1 MKENSV
7 DIKYCINLAID
18 NAEKRIKLLEKG
30 DQKCILEEY
39 KEWLK
44 ESIDYQSIRNNFL
57 YSCHNYIFKILCHTK
72 QVVKNVDI

>member
-7 DIKYCINLAID
+7 DIKYCLNLAID
-18 NAEKRIKLLEKG
+18 NAEKRIKSLEKG

-44 ESIDYQSIRNNFL
+44 ESIDYQSILLLREDP
-57 YSCHNYIFKILCHTK
+57 II
-72 QVVKNVDI
+72 

>member
-18 NAEKRIKLLEKG
+18 NAEKRIKSLEKR

-44 ESIDYQSIRNNFL
+44 ESIDYESILLLREDP
-57 YSCHNYIFKILCHTK
+57 II
-72 QVVKNVDI
+72 

>member
-1 MKENSV
+1 MKENSL

-18 NAEKRIKLLEKG
+18 NAEKRIKLLEER

-44 ESIDYQSIRNNFL
+44 ESIDYQSILLLREDP
-57 YSCHNYIFKILCHTK
+57 II
-72 QVVKNVDI
+72 

>member
-1 MKENSV
+1 MKENSL

-18 NAEKRIKLLEKG
+18 NAEKRIKTLEKG

-44 ESIDYQSIRNNFL
+44 ESIDYQSILLLREDP
-57 YSCHNYIFKILCHTK
+57 II
-72 QVVKNVDI
+72 

>member
-1 MKENSV
+1 MKENSL

-18 NAEKRIKLLEKG
+18 NAEKRIKSLERG

-44 ESIDYQSIRNNFL
+44 ESIDYQSILLLREDP
-57 YSCHNYIFKILCHTK
+57 II
-72 QVVKNVDI
+72 

>member
-7 DIKYCINLAID
+7 DFKFCINLAID
-18 NAEKRIKLLEKG
+18 NAQKRIKLLEER

-44 ESIDYQSIRNNFL
+44 ETIDYQSILLLREDP
-57 YSCHNYIFKILCHTK
+57 II
-72 QVVKNVDI
+72 

>member
-1 MKENSV
+1 MKENSL

-18 NAEKRIKLLEKG
+18 NAEKRIKSLEQG

-44 ESIDYQSIRNNFL
+44 ESIDYQSILLLREDP
-57 YSCHNYIFKILCHTK
+57 II
-72 QVVKNVDI
+72 